1 MVSKNRPDPCP
12 HRVDSLIGMG
22 VVGAG
27 AGHTQVIIVRRMQV
41 KLQLQM
47 LQKGRQ
53 RCKPVKFGNT
63 LTWGGA
69 SLSR

>member
-27 AGHTQVIIVRRMQV
+27 AGRTQVIIVRRMQV

-47 LQKGRQ
+47 LQKRQ
-53 RCKPVKFGNT
+53 T
-63 LTWGGA
+63 AL
-69 SLSR
+69 